1 MHGARTASQDDPS
14 SGLTF
19 ALQALLARHESYV
32 AESQQEHARL
42 DAKIARLEADRSAL
56 QTANERIVAEN
67 KELLSKLETLNDS
80 YKASDITVKTLE
92 ALLRD
97 TEIEV
102 RRLNGLARQAEDLG
116 IRVQGMDNQRAELM
130 QRLADGE
137 TESKSTL
144 TRWRESERKVKQLE
158 LEVQKIEWEA
168 RMDREKH
175 QEVVVRLERERVL
188 ERELGSAEGRL
199 KAAAAVQGIESS
211 NGGNVVTHFVRDI
224 LQDNANLQAG
234 IVELR
239 ELLQSSN
246 DEVQN
251 LRQQVVHHQPVDIDE
266 AEEEFSKSV
275 PLGQEKAWD
284 RPSPQPQRREVH
296 VHHHY
301 HAKLAPKQNKPST
314 IRRASRRRTIMGA
327 GAFSSP
333 GSSTPSTPTTR
344 PHRFAS
350 SPIIPSHLNQPQP
363 QPQPRRNRWSVHSST
378 THNST
383 ISSLPSSPQSY
394 IFDQNSSI
402 FDRIEA
408 DDQSSRP
415 TSPESAAGYFSPSAP
430 KSRDAFEPLIEDN
443 DEVFDC
449 DMKENIPPHHES
461 SPDPLSKVSTEDLK
475 PKPSQLSVHSE
486 PIHLTPLQP
495 RPPGPVTATIEEDE
509 EAVTPTTMTHAHTIS
524 PETSQPD
531 ATDSTSTLA
540 EEALP
545 ISQIEIRP
553 SLQRSSSHDS
563 LVSISGMD
571 IHLAK
576 RPHISASQSARI
588 RGNAAYFPLKPS
600 PARTISASHAMASV
614 AGVCAV
620 SSKRSFSSD
629 TQGPAGR
636 SLQHIAGVPVSP
648 QDTTGTNPGMVA
660 GLGKMVGLGGWVGRK
675 WGVAPTKSIADL
687 RSHIGAP
694 ARPALSA
701 VQPTPPLPVQRPSI
715 LSVGSGSGSNTGSLS
730 RTPGINQKGG
740 IPGFW
745 IPKPSDAYEVQVQP
759 KTVDEEGLKEV
770 LADLSQDGS

>member
-1 MHGARTASQDDPS
+1 MHQARKASQDDPS

-42 DAKIARLEADRSAL
+42 DAKIAHLEADRNAL

-67 KELLSKLETLNDS
+67 RELLSKLETLNDS
-80 YKASDITVKTLE
+80 YKASDNTVKTLE

-102 RRLNGLARQAEDLG
+102 RRLNGLARQADDLG
-116 IRVQGMDNQRAELM
+116 IRVQEMDSQRAELM

-137 TESKSTL
+137 TERKSTL

-175 QEVVVRLERERVL
+175 EEVVARLERERLL
-188 ERELGSAEGRL
+188 ERELGGAEGRL
-199 KAAAAVQGIESS
+199 KGAAAVQGIESG

-224 LQDNANLQAG
+224 LQDNATLQAG

-251 LRQQVVHHQPVDIDE
+251 LRQQVVHHQPIDVDE
-266 AEEEFSKSV
+266 AEEVVSKSV
-275 PLGQEKAWD
+275 PLDQEMAWD
-284 RPSPQPQRREVH
+284 HPQPQRREVH

-301 HAKLAPKQNKPST
+301 HAKLAPKLNKPST

-350 SPIIPSHLNQPQP
+350 SPIVPIHLNQPH
-363 QPQPRRNRWSVHSST
+363 PQPRRNRWSVHSST

-383 ISSLPSSPQSY
+383 MSSLPSSPQSY
-394 IFDQNSSI
+394 IFDQNSSV

-415 TSPESAAGYFSPSAP
+415 TSPESAAGYFSPSGQKP
-430 KSRDAFEPLIEDN
+430 RDAFKPLIEDD
-443 DEVFDC
+443 DEVFDY
-449 DMKENIPPHHES
+449 DMKENVPPHHQS
-461 SPDPLSKVSTEDLK
+461 SPYSLSKVSTQDIT
-475 PKPSQLSVHSE
+475 PKPSQLSVHNE
-486 PIHLTPLQP
+486 PIQPTPLRP
-495 RPPGPVTATIEEDE
+495 RPPDSVTPTIEEDE
-509 EAVTPTTMTHAHTIS
+509 EAVTPTTISHPQTIS
-524 PETSQPD
+524 PETPRPD
-531 ATDSTSTLA
+531 PTDSTSALA
-540 EEALP
+540 DKALP
-545 ISQIEIRP
+545 ISQVEIRP

-576 RPHISASQSARI
+576 RPHVSASQSARI
-588 RGNAAYFPLKPS
+588 RGNAAYFPLKPT
-600 PARTISASHAMASV
+600 PARTISASHATASV
-614 AGVCAV
+614 TGVYAE

-636 SLQHIAGVPVSP
+636 TLQHIAGVPVSS
-648 QDTTGTNPGMVA
+648 QKTTGTNPGVVA

-694 ARPALSA
+694 SRPAPNA
-701 VQPTPPLPVQRPSI
+701 VQPTPPLPVQRPSM
-715 LSVGSGSGSNTGSLS
+715 LSLGSGSGSGSNTGSLS

-745 IPKPSDAYEVQVQP
+745 IPKSSDLYEVQVQP
-759 KTVDEEGLKEV
+759 RTVDEEGLKEV
-770 LADLSQDGS
+770 LADLG